1 MANTSAIGA
10 ASGSYTPETQTRQ
23 VKKSLG
29 QDDFLQL
36 LVAQLANQDPLAP
49 TSDTEFIAQLAQFS
63 SLEQM
68 QSMNQ
73 AMLATQQALLDSQ
86 VYGMVGKHVYVAT
99 PNEAGEDTL
108 VFGKVDG
115 VLYENGTQYLVVG
128 EGKYLLADVVGV
140 ADVKE
145 DQESIES
152 KLALCSNFIG
162 KNVKAQWQDEEGE
175 DMEAVGIVGKVF
187 VKDAVVYAKVGD
199 KDVPVSAIKE
209 IMEQQLISDNG
220 GISL

>member
-10 ASGSYTPETQTRQ
+10 ASGSYTAETQTRQ

-73 AMLATQQALLDSQ
+73 AMLATQQAMLNSQ
-86 VYGMVGKHVYVAT
+86 VYGMVGKHVYVST
-99 PNEAGEDTL
+99 PNEAGEDVL

-128 EGKYLLADVVGV
+128 EGKYLLSDVVGV
-140 ADVKE
+140 ADVRE

-152 KLALCSNFIG
+152 KLAFCSNFIG
-162 KNVKAQWQDEEGE
+162 KNVTAQWQDEEGN
-175 DMEAVGIVGKVF
+175 DMEASGVVEKVF
-187 VKDAVVYAKVGD
+187 VKDAIVYARVGD

-209 IMEQQLISDNG
+209 ITEQQLISDNG